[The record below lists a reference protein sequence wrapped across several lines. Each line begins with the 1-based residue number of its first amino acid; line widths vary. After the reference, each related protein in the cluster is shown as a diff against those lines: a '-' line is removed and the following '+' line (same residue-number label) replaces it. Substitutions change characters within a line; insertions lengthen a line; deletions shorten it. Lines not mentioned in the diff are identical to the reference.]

1 MAVIWILFLLMEL
14 IFQSTSAFQEYNK
27 TITISDKGNNTTECC
42 VDGKCPC
49 SSLEIALRN
58 VNNNTLINITS
69 AKEALTVQINMKNV
83 SMVGITGSND
93 TVIDCNNTGGV
104 LYFFNCK
111 EIDIFGIT
119 FYQCGNSELL
129 GAISLDHSHNI
140 SITNCTFQS
149 SKIYGI
155 TVESLPGRIVINDTE
170 FLCNNKS
177 LLSSGLFIQQTKEGS
192 TPMHLELVIIRS
204 VFDHNGAYHLSDFGS
219 YGGGMSI
226 FINDSSSQVKVFIE
240 DSVFIGN
247 VGSFGGGIYVS
258 TNVASN
264 YFNGV
269 IQLKHVSFVNNTATA
284 SMSPILTTLYNSGDA
299 IYYTTSG
306 NSTCFTVTS
315 STIRNNMAIQSAALY
330 TSVLMDKSM
339 WSSVKGSFRLSIEA
353 DHNLYASFSNMNLVR
368 TQVSITMGKH
378 YVLKFDRSNFSYNS
392 SLTINEQGSH
402 AGQCTINNCQFSNN
416 HIHTPIIDVHMDS
429 FDSQHFI
436 RISNTTISSNS
447 NMDGSIIHLA
457 YQSIMGDVQLSSVA
471 FTGNTAAESTLYV
484 YNCKMKI
491 TDKISFSNNAGKS
504 GAAIYFDDLYAVLS
518 DNADIEFKNNV
529 AALGGG
535 AIYAECPD
543 DHTWL
548 LFHQTGK
555 SVTFI
560 NNVATEI
567 GNSIYFSIPR
577 DDIITRD
584 PTLKSSIMYIPSQF
598 NYSGKSY
605 QSEIATSPYNLILN
619 PPAVCVSTQ
628 CDNGGDYTIEG
639 IMLGEE
645 LTFTAKVVDY
655 FNDSAEGVIF
665 MIECSNNCEDYSLTE
680 FTKYKS
686 VLIQENPLRNI
697 TIVGKEV
704 TNFNTTV
711 SLHLSQVIGTI
722 TSNVQTIEVSLSIVL
737 HPCKTGFKYDDYQ
750 EACVCNDI
758 PNLVRCMLND
768 ARIKRGYW
776 YGNLDGNIVVE
787 VCPISYCDYP
797 SCDINE
803 DYCSLSSVQDHQCHS
818 HRTGTAC
825 GNCENNYTLAF
836 DLEDCIPTSDC
847 HIWLTIVIIISVMI
861 YWVLSLLAILCI
873 TGFVNVPVITGYAY
887 GIIYFYSILYLFVGN
902 NLVSNT
908 MTTFV
913 TILSGFANLTPRFLG
928 MLCFVKGL
936 RGIDQQFIHY
946 VHPLAISSL
955 LFLISRVAKHSVTV
969 TKVLGRAGIIHATC
983 LFILLSYTSIASTS
997 MQLLRPVIFT
1007 KSNGDHVVC
1016 TYLSPDIQYF
1026 TGRHIIYTIVAVI
1039 CLIVI
1044 ALGLP
1049 VFLLLQPYLKK
1060 SRRINFIRILP
1071 LLDQFQQ
1078 CFKTKYHSVAAFYLI
1093 CRLLI
1098 FVILGMDMI
1107 QYSTRFLILQIFCFT
1122 IAMIHAWL
1130 QPYKE
1135 NKLNSHDQTILLIA
1149 LMIVS
1154 LSAGVAYTSLN
1165 GNTEMND
1172 SIVAILALLPLVLFV
1187 GFMLSSTALGRL
1199 LWQKLACNTVNFSRH
1214 GSTVRSVS

>member
-1 MAVIWILFLLMEL
+1 MTVVWILFLLMVL
-14 IFQSTSAFQEYNK
+14 IFQYTFAFQEYSK
-27 TITISDKGNNTTECC
+27 IIIISDEGNITTECC
-42 VDGKCPC
+42 IDGKCPC
-49 SSLEIALRN
+49 SSLEIALQN
-58 VNNNTLINITS
+58 VNNKTLINITS
-69 AKEALTVQINMKNV
+69 AKETLPVQINITYISV
-83 SMVGITGSND
+83 IGIAGSNG

-104 LYFFNCK
+104 LFLNCG
-111 EIDIFGIT
+111 EIDVFGIT
-119 FYQCGNSELL
+119 WYQCGNNKLH

-140 SITNCTFQS
+140 SITYCTFQS
-149 SKIYGI
+149 SNIHGI
-155 TVESLPGRIVINDTE
+155 AVEPLPGKIVIKDTE
-170 FLCNNKS
+170 FLYNNIS
-177 LLSSGLFIQQTKEGS
+177 GHSSGLFIQQTKEGS
-192 TPMHLELVIIRS
+192 TPVHLELTIIRS
-204 VFDHNGAYHLSDFGS
+204 VFHHNGGHPAHNTA
-219 YGGGMSI
+219 YGGGISI
-226 FINDSSSQVKVFIE
+226 FINDSSSQVNFLIE
-240 DSVFIGN
+240 DSVFTRNIG
-247 VGSFGGGIYVS
+247 SIGGGMYVS
-258 TNVASN
+258 TNGANNSFNVVIQIKNVSFRNNIATTITDI
-264 YFNGV
+264 FNGSAV
-269 IQLKHVSFVNNTATA
+269 H
-284 SMSPILTTLYNSGDA
+284 YE
-299 IYYTTSG
+299 TTSK
-306 NSTCFTVTS
+306 NSSF
-315 STIRNNMAIQSAALY
+315 TIRNSTIHNSMVILSSALHNL
-330 TSVLMDKSM
+330 VLIDKSM
-339 WSSVKGSFRLSIEA
+339 WGSVKGGFSLSIEVNF
-353 DHNLYASFSNMNLVR
+353 NLYANFSNTNIVGTR
-368 TQVSITMGKH
+368 ISIITVKKDSK
-378 YVLKFDRSNFSYNS
+378 YYILKFDRSNISNDSF
-392 SLTINEQGSH
+392 LAINGQGTKIC
-402 AGQCTINNCQFSNN
+402 QCTINNCQFSNN
-416 HIHTPIIDVHMDS
+416 NIHTPIIDIQMDS
-429 FDSQHFI
+429 SDTQSFTH
-436 RISNTTISSNS
+436 ISNTNFSDNS
-447 NMDGSIIHLA
+447 NMGGSIIHLA

-491 TDKISFSNNAGKS
+491 TDKLSFTNNAGKR
-504 GAAIYFDDLYAVLS
+504 GAAIYFDHSYAVLS

-543 DHTWL
+543 DDYTWL

-645 LTFTAKVVDY
+645 LTFTAKTLDY
-655 FNDSAEGVIF
+655 FNNSAEGVIF
-665 MIECSNNCEDYSLTE
+665 MIECNNNCKDYSLTG
-680 FTKYKS
+680 FTNYKS
-686 VLIQENPLRNI
+686 VFIQEN
-697 TIVGKEV
+697 
-704 TNFNTTV
+704 
-711 SLHLSQVIGTI
+711 SL
-722 TSNVQTIEVSLSIVL
+722 
-737 HPCKTGFKYDDYQ
+737 
-750 EACVCNDI
+750 
-758 PNLVRCMLND
+758 
-768 ARIKRGYW
+768 
-776 YGNLDGNIVVE
+776 
-787 VCPISYCDYP
+787 
-797 SCDINE
+797 
-803 DYCSLSSVQDHQCHS
+803 
-818 HRTGTAC
+818 
-825 GNCENNYTLAF
+825 
-836 DLEDCIPTSDC
+836 
-847 HIWLTIVIIISVMI
+847 
-861 YWVLSLLAILCI
+861 
-873 TGFVNVPVITGYAY
+873 
-887 GIIYFYSILYLFVGN
+887 
-902 NLVSNT
+902 
-908 MTTFV
+908 
-913 TILSGFANLTPRFLG
+913 
-928 MLCFVKGL
+928 
-936 RGIDQQFIHY
+936 
-946 VHPLAISSL
+946 
-955 LFLISRVAKHSVTV
+955 
-969 TKVLGRAGIIHATC
+969 
-983 LFILLSYTSIASTS
+983 
-997 MQLLRPVIFT
+997 
-1007 KSNGDHVVC
+1007 GDHVVC

-1044 ALGLP
+1044 AIGLP

-1135 NKLNSHDQTILLIA
+1135 NKLNSHDQTILLIT

-1199 LWQKLACNTVNFSRH
+1199 LWQKLACNTVNVSHH
-1214 GSTVRSVS
+1214 GSAVRSVS